1 MAKNVIIG
9 QSGGPTAVINSSLA
23 GVYKAACSLGADKV
37 YGMKYGIEGLL
48 KEEMLKLNVLL
59 DDRMSIEL
67 LKRTPSSY
75 LGSCRYKLPDPDV
88 DSTPFIKLFTLFD
101 KYDICAVFYI
111 GGNDSMDTIA
121 KLSRYGDRVGSSVR
135 FIGVPKTIDNDLCL
149 TDHTPGYGSAAKY
162 IATILKEVIRDSSV
176 YDIRSVTVAEI
187 MGRHAGWLAGA
198 ACLAGGDDCEGPDL
212 ILLPEVPFD
221 QDKFLA
227 RVDELQHRKSNVII
241 AASEGVKTADG
252 TYLCDLVS
260 TAGQLDAFGH
270 KAVLSGTSRYLSD
283 LIHDKLNCKSRAIE
297 FSTLQRCA
305 SHLASRTD
313 VNEAYAVGGAAAAA
327 AFAGELL
334 GLRPII
340 SLNDGVSSVKSKVRG
355 DGAVIPAMIK
365 YVKSRVENVQELEY
379 QVAYTDGER
388 VNELVKQ
395 CKKEFGHPPVN
406 VFQLGCVVSANTG
419 PDALAITFL
428 GKDRGPR
435 G

>member
-1 MAKNVIIG
+1 MKELRGACIIG
-9 QSGGPTAVINSSLA
+9 QSGGPTSVINSSLA
-23 GVYKAACSLGADKV
+23 GVYESCKRRGAGKV
-37 YGMKYGIEGLL
+37 YGMMHGVAGLL
-48 KEEMLKLNVLL
+48 ERRVCVL
-59 DDRMSIEL
+59 DDKLKSAMDIEL

-75 LGSCRYKLPDPDV
+75 LGSCRYKLPDPDT
-88 DSTPFIKLFTLFD
+88 DSTPFVKLFTLFD

-121 KLSRYGDRVGSSVR
+121 KLSRYGDQVGSSVR

-198 ACLAGGDDCEGPDL
+198 ACLAGGDDSEGPDL

-227 RVDELQHRKSNVII
+227 KVDALQRVKPNVII

-270 KAVLSGTSRYLSD
+270 KAVLSGTSRYLSE

-327 AFAGELL
+327 AFAGESGRMIALE
-334 GLRPII
+334 RI
-340 SLNDGVSSVKSKVRG
+340 SSYPYQCIAKSV
-355 DGAVIPAMIK
+355 D
-365 YVKSRVENVQELEY
+365 VQ
-379 QVAYTDGER
+379 QVANLEKKVPLDWITPDGMQVTAAFEEYAR
-388 VNELVKQ
+388 PLILDEVTPVYVN
-395 CKKEFGHPPVN
+395 G
-406 VFQLGCVVSANTG
+406 T
-419 PDALAITFL
+419 
-428 GKDRGPR
+428 PR
-435 G
+435 HIRL

>member
-48 KEEMLKLNVLL
+48 KEEMLELNVLL

-162 IATILKEVIRDSSV
+162 IGVVMKEIIRDATV
-176 YDIRSVTVAEI
+176 YGTKYVTVVEI
-187 MGRHAGWLAGA
+187 MGRNAGWLTA
-198 ACLAGGDDCEGPDL
+198 AAALAKSDDCEGVDM
-212 ILLPEVPFD
+212 ICLPEVPFNVERFVE
-221 QDKFLA
+221 KV
-227 RVDELQHRKSNVII
+227 RVMQEKKPSIVI
-241 AASEGVKTADG
+241 AVSEGVKLEDGRYVCELAD
-252 TYLCDLVS
+252 DVH
-260 TAGQLDAFGH
+260 AVDAFGH
-270 KAVLSGTSRYLSD
+270 KALTGTARYLANVVARNLD
-283 LIHDKLNCKSRAIE
+283 TKTRCIE
-297 FSTLQRCA
+297 LSTLQRCA
-305 SHLASRTD
+305 GHLTSRTD
-313 VNEAYAVGGAAAAA
+313 ITEAYQVGGAAAKA
-327 AFAGELL
+327 AFEGVTGQMVALKRISNNPYQCTTELHPISEVANLEKKVPLSWMNNNHTQMTEDFLDYARPLIQAELTPLYIAGL
-334 GLRPII
+334 PHHIYMK
-340 SLNDGVSSVKSKVRG
+340 NQK
-355 DGAVIPAMIK
+355 
-365 YVKSRVENVQELEY
+365 
-379 QVAYTDGER
+379 
-388 VNELVKQ
+388 
-395 CKKEFGHPPVN
+395 
-406 VFQLGCVVSANTG
+406 
-419 PDALAITFL
+419 
-428 GKDRGPR
+428 
-435 G
+435 

>member
-1 MAKNVIIG
+1 MSKNVIIG

-48 KEEMLKLNVLL
+48 KEEMLELNVLL

-101 KYDICAVFYI
+101 KYDICALFYI

-121 KLSRYGDRVGSSVR
+121 KLSRYGAQVGSSVR

-176 YDIRSVTVAEI
+176 YNIRSVTVAEI
-187 MGRHAGWLAGA
+187 MGRHTGWLAA
-198 ACLAGGDDCEGPDL
+198 AASLAAGPDCNGPDL
-212 ILLPEVPFD
+212 ILLPECPFD
-221 QDKFLA
+221 EEAFLK
-227 RVDELQHRKSNVII
+227 RVAELEKERHNVII
-241 AASEGVKTADG
+241 AVSEGVKNKDG
-252 TYLCDLVS
+252 VFLCDLVS

-270 KAVLSGTSRYLSD
+270 KAILSGTSRYLAD
-283 LIHDKLNCKSRAIE
+283 LIRVRLGCKTRAIE

-313 VNEAYAVGGAAAAA
+313 VTEAYQVGGAAVEAAMRGETAKMA
-327 AFAGELL
+327 A
-334 GLRPII
+334 
-340 SLNDGVSSVKSKVRG
+340 
-355 DGAVIPAMIK
+355 IK
-365 YVKSRVENVQELEY
+365 RLSDQPYRVETEMVDVTK
-379 QVAYTDGER
+379 VANFEKKVPADWITEDGMH
-388 VNELVKQ
+388 VNEKFERYARPLIQAELSPIYINGV
-395 CKKEFGHPPVN
+395 
-406 VFQLGCVVSANTG
+406 
-419 PDALAITFL
+419 
-428 GKDRGPR
+428 PR
-435 G
+435 HIHL